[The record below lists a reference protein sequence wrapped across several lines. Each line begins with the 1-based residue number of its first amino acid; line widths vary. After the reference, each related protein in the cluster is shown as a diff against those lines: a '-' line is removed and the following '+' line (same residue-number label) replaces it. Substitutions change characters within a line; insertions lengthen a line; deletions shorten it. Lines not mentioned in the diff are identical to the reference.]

1 MGILHR
7 KDVIN
12 NLLYLDH
19 VSPLFD
25 FTSPSPLLFNKVAES
40 FAKFSEFEVQT
51 VNAGGPGVT

>member
-25 FTSPSPLLFNKVAES
+25 FTSLSRLLFNKVAGS